1 MNEPST
7 GSGDRQPDERSAGG
21 IPVLPDTGRD
31 LFWDMNGPDAAF
43 EQNVVGIGI
52 IRADGTLAYV
62 NRYFAS
68 LMGYSPAELVG
79 RPFLDLVPEPER
91 AAVVEN
97 LKVHLSGRK
106 GFVQIEMSM
115 HARDGGIV
123 DVLVNASAAVFEG
136 RPASLGVVIDI
147 SARKQMEVALR
158 ASEAK
163 YANALKIM
171 NAGDWEYDFLADR
184 FTFSDNFY
192 HLFRTTAAA
201 VGGYTM
207 SSAEY
212 ADRFVHPDDRSLVGD
227 EVKAAID
234 TTDPNFSRAFEHR
247 MLYADG
253 TPGYI
258 AVRIFIV
265 KDKTGRT
272 IKSYG
277 VNQDVTKRKEVELAL
292 AASEIKLQ
300 AALTNMSQGLLM
312 LNAEARVVLVN
323 PSFAKIFKMPQ
334 EKITPGMSTP
344 DLMELAF
351 VSSGLK
357 DIDPERTLAEQT
369 RVLLEPAGGSYL
381 QRLNDGRSI
390 VAAYQPLPDGG
401 IVATFEDIT
410 QRLLA
415 EERIKHLAQYDAL
428 TNLPNRVTFYEQMET
443 IVKHLRRSELVGVLS
458 LDLDHFK
465 AVNDTLGHPIGDL
478 LLQAAAQRMQSC
490 LRDGDIV
497 ARLGG
502 DEFAI
507 LQVPARQPA
516 DITALA
522 TRLIEVVGAP
532 YDLDRRQVIVGVSVG
547 IAVAPGDGSE
557 PDTLLKNADLAL
569 YRAKADGGGV
579 YRFFE
584 PEMDARMQA
593 RRVIELDLRKAM
605 RNGGEFELLYQPIVN
620 VQTGKVTSCE
630 ALVRWHHPE
639 RGLVMPAEFIPVAEA
654 TGLIVPLGEWVLQQ
668 ACAEAM
674 HWPEDITV
682 AVNLSPAQF
691 KSRNLV
697 PAVVNALTTSGLPAA
712 RLELEITELVLMEE
726 SEGAFAI
733 LHQLRD
739 LGIRIAMDDFGTG
752 YSSLG
757 YLRSF
762 PFSKIKIDQSFVRDL
777 PGKEDSVAIVRAVVG
792 LSSSLGIT
800 TIAEGVETEGQL
812 ASLTDEGCTEFQGF
826 LFSKPKSSVEV
837 ARILAEQVPA
847 KETPAH

>member
-1 MNEPST
+1 
-7 GSGDRQPDERSAGG
+7 
-21 IPVLPDTGRD
+21 
-31 LFWDMNGPDAAF
+31 
-43 EQNVVGIGI
+43 VGK
-52 IRADGTLAYV
+52 
-62 NRYFAS
+62 
-68 LMGYSPAELVG
+68 
-79 RPFLDLVPEPER
+79 PFLDLVPESGR

-97 LKVHLSGRK
+97 LKVHLSGTN
-106 GFVQIEMSM
+106 GFVQIEMSLC
-115 HARDGGIV
+115 ARDGGNV
-123 DVLVNASAAVFEG
+123 DVLINASAAIFEG
-136 RPASLGVVIDI
+136 QPASLGVEIDI

-158 ASEAK
+158 TSEAK

-171 NAGDWEYDFLADR
+171 NAGDWEYDFLTDR

-201 VGGYTM
+201 VGGHTM

-212 ADRFVHPDDRSLVGD
+212 AGRFVHPDDRDLVGA
-227 EVKAAID
+227 EVKAAIE

-265 KDKTGRT
+265 KDKAGRT
-272 IKSYG
+272 IRSYG
-277 VNQDVTKRKEVELAL
+277 VNQDVTKRKEAELAL
-292 AASEIKLQ
+292 AASEMTLQ
-300 AALTNMSQGLLM
+300 AALSNMSQGLLM
-312 LNAEARVVLVN
+312 LNAEARVVLFN
-323 PSFAKIFKMPQ
+323 PSFAKIFKMPP

-344 DLMELAF
+344 DLMMLAF
-351 VSSGLK
+351 ETSGLK

-369 RVLLEPAGGSYL
+369 RVLSQPSGGSYL
-381 QRLNDGRSI
+381 QQLNDGRSV
-390 VAAYQPLPDGG
+390 VAAYQPLPNGG

-415 EERIKHLAQYDAL
+415 EEKIKHLAQYDAL

-443 IVKHLRRSELVGVLS
+443 ILKRVRRSELVGVLS

-490 LRDGDIV
+490 LREGDIV

-516 DITALA
+516 EITALA
-522 TRLIEVVGAP
+522 TRLIEIVGAP

-547 IAVAPGDGSE
+547 IAIAPGDGSE

-605 RNGGEFELLYQPIVN
+605 RNGGSSNCSISPSS
-620 VQTGKVTSCE
+620 TS
-630 ALVRWHHPE
+630 R
-639 RGLVMPAEFIPVAEA
+639 RGR
-654 TGLIVPLGEWVLQQ
+654 
-668 ACAEAM
+668 
-674 HWPEDITV
+674 
-682 AVNLSPAQF
+682 S
-691 KSRNLV
+691 
-697 PAVVNALTTSGLPAA
+697 PAA
-712 RLELEITELVLMEE
+712 RRWCAGT
-726 SEGAFAI
+726 
-733 LHQLRD
+733 
-739 LGIRIAMDDFGTG
+739 IRNAA
-752 YSSLG
+752 SSCP
-757 YLRSF
+757 RS
-762 PFSKIKIDQSFVRDL
+762 SFRSRR
-777 PGKEDSVAIVRAVVG
+777 P
-792 LSSSLGIT
+792 
-800 TIAEGVETEGQL
+800 
-812 ASLTDEGCTEFQGF
+812 
-826 LFSKPKSSVEV
+826 
-837 ARILAEQVPA
+837 PA
-847 KETPAH
+847 